1 MPAVINDNLVLPD
14 TGSTIALMKHEPIV
28 SRATY
33 ESLSRLLPHVSQQ
46 RIAQGAVLYRAGSP
60 ATVLYFVLEG
70 AMQLPAVNV
79 NKPRVLV
86 LHSYDTEYS
95 WTRDISTGLTRT
107 FSNKAYTMRWHYMDT
122 KRNPDEAFKQRA
134 GLLARRIIDDWN
146 PTVIIA
152 IDDDA
157 QRYAVKNYV
166 DHPKI
171 KIVFAGINGEIAP
184 YGYDKAQNVTG
195 ILERKQWQSVKNLI
209 GESVRPR
216 VPAGR
221 AVKIAYVGD
230 TSGSVKEDTQFLEAF
245 DWQPFVLHRSK
256 LVKTFD
262 EWKTDVRRAEAEA
275 DVLITT
281 NYRRIQLP
289 ADDPKK
295 MVSPEE
301 LVKWTE
307 DNTPEVLVIGTN
319 GFYVEDGGHD
329 RTRHLTV

>member
-134 GLLARRIIDDWN
+134 GLLARRIIDD
-146 PTVIIA
+146 
-152 IDDDA
+152 
-157 QRYAVKNYV
+157 
-166 DHPKI
+166 
-171 KIVFAGINGEIAP
+171 
-184 YGYDKAQNVTG
+184 
-195 ILERKQWQSVKNLI
+195 
-209 GESVRPR
+209 
-216 VPAGR
+216 
-221 AVKIAYVGD
+221 
-230 TSGSVKEDTQFLEAF
+230 
-245 DWQPFVLHRSK
+245 
-256 LVKTFD
+256 
-262 EWKTDVRRAEAEA
+262 
-275 DVLITT
+275 
-281 NYRRIQLP
+281 
-289 ADDPKK
+289 
-295 MVSPEE
+295 
-301 LVKWTE
+301 
-307 DNTPEVLVIGTN
+307 
-319 GFYVEDGGHD
+319 
-329 RTRHLTV
+329 